1 MSKHPLDHGH
11 SGSTARMD
19 RFIDLERAQK
29 PSEAAKALQRRAKD
43 MTDSRLEK
51 FTKIERGAEE

>member
-1 MSKHPLDHGH
+1 MSKHPLDHDH
-11 SGSTARMD
+11 SGSTSRLD
-19 RFIDLERAQK
+19 RFTDLERAKK

-43 MTDSRLEK
+43 LEDSRLEK